1 MSNPSILVLGAY
13 GLAGR
18 AIVRGLLA
26 DTPYHVVAAGR
37 KPDMLRALAE
47 GEDKERLE
55 TLVLDVADKIALRTA
70 CDSAS
75 LVINAVG
82 PYAQRG
88 ADTAAAVVKSGRP
101 YIDCAN
107 EQIHYQRLRALDAPA
122 KEREIPVITAAGAI
136 PGCSSL
142 LMAHALQQLPEA
154 TAVDCYWAQFRHAY
168 AESGLGSM
176 MSGILEAVHRPV
188 ALSNGQEV
196 PILLGRSMRTVEF
209 PEPFGMRKVFELPTI
224 DTLTVSSRF
233 SVRDLHT
240 WFYMG
245 DLPTWFLSV
254 VRLLQPHRRRWS
266 YRLVERIMDSINKRD
281 TEKAIT
287 AGIGPDALLMVKV
300 RRGNEVKSCQILF
313 KDGAVATACL
323 PVRIVLDYFRGHWDC
338 SGVLT
343 PLDLFEPKVLLNDL
357 GGAVLSAELTLT

>member
-1 MSNPSILVLGAY
+1 MKEPSILVLGAY

-18 AIVRGLLA
+18 AIVRGLLEA
-26 DTPYHVVAAGR
+26 APFHVVAAGR

-47 GEDKERLE
+47 GVDKERLG
-55 TLVLDVADKIALRTA
+55 TLVLDVADKIALRAA

-88 ADTAAAVVKSGRP
+88 ADTAKVVVESGRP

-122 KEREIPVITAAGAI
+122 KERKIPVITAAGAI

-142 LMAHALQQLPEA
+142 LMAHALQQFPEA

-188 ALSNGQEV
+188 ALSNGQAV
-196 PILLGRSMRTVEF
+196 PVLLGRSMQMVEF
-209 PEPFGMRKVFELPTI
+209 PEPFGARKVFELPTI
-224 DTLTVSSRF
+224 DTHTVSSRF

-254 VRLLQPHRRRWS
+254 IRLLQPNRRPWA
-266 YRLVERIMDSINKRD
+266 YRLIERIMDSINKRD
-281 TEKAIT
+281 TEKAIA
-287 AGIGPDALLMVKV
+287 AGIGPEALLMVKV
-300 RRGNEVKSCQILF
+300 RRGNEVESCQILF

-323 PVRIVLDYFRGHWDC
+323 PVRIAEGCLNKRWEL

-343 PLDLFEPKVLLNDL
+343 PLDLFDPQVVLNDL